1 METKMPKRKF
11 NFKEALRAMLVRIGA
26 QPSERYYDM
35 VLETQAGPL
44 WLAAY
49 DDWLAA
55 RFESPEKAARVVTCG
70 SLNRFS
76 GKWNWHYTKPGQ
88 DEVDFLEG
96 LLVKLLPT
104 AKVDEAELVLQN
116 DV

>member
-1 METKMPKRKF
+1 MPKRKF
-11 NFKEALRAMLVRIGA
+11 NFKEALHAMLIRIGA
-26 QPSERYYDM
+26 QPSERFYDL

-44 WLAAY
+44 WLSAY

-55 RFESPEKAARVVTCG
+55 RFDSPEKAARVVIWG

-96 LLVKLLPT
+96 LLVKLLPAT
-104 AKVDEAELVLQN
+104 NGLEAEQGA
-116 DV
+116 